1 MLRAFLDILGSNP
14 IIKYQIQFAII
25 ELNSTIDQNIFG
37 WRTEIVIELSKW
49 LGLTTWMILHMFWKI
64 MESYMKLV

>member
-25 ELNSTIDQNIFG
+25 ELNSTIDQNILG
-37 WRTEIVIELSKW
+37 WRIEIVIESSKW

-64 MESYMKLV
+64 MESYLKLV